1 MSRSY
6 WHKQASDAPLFPDL
20 LWSRPEN
27 KRLAGKLLI
36 VGGNV
41 HGFATPAA
49 AFAAATKAGVG
60 TVRVILPSSLFK
72 TVSKLFP
79 EAEFAP
85 STPSGSFNKHSVAEL
100 CDLAQWAD
108 GVLLAGDL
116 GRNSET
122 AIMLEQFITK
132 YSGLLTMTHDS
143 LDYFTNQPDAILH
156 RAETLLVA
164 NFGQLQ
170 KLSSG
175 QVTTPLTS
183 KLDFLHVVEWLHEF
197 TKKYPARIILPHVE
211 TTFIAVD
218 GQVSTTKP
226 MEGNITKLAA
236 HAATWWL
243 QHPAQ
248 TFQAITTSLLD

>member
-1 MSRSY
+1 MSRPY
-6 WHKQASDAPLFPDL
+6 WYKQTTDEPLFPDL

-41 HGFATPAA
+41 HGFAKPAA
-49 AFAAATKAGVG
+49 AFSEAAKAGVG
-60 TVRVILPSSLFK
+60 TVRVILPDSLFK

-85 STPSGSFNKHSVAEL
+85 STPSGSFNQQSVAEL

-122 AIMLEQFITK
+122 AIMLEQFVVK
-132 YSGLLTMTHDS
+132 YSGQLTLTHDA
-143 LDYFTNQPDAILH
+143 LDYFINQPDAILH
-156 RAETLLVA
+156 RPETLLVA

-170 KLSSG
+170 KLSNG
-175 QVTTPLTS
+175 QLASPLTS
-183 KLDFLHVVEWLHEF
+183 KMDFLHVVDWLHEF
-197 TKKYPARIILPHVE
+197 TEKYPASIVLPFAE
-211 TTFIAVD
+211 TTFVAVA
-218 GQVSTTKP
+218 GQVCSTKP
-226 MEGNITKLAA
+226 GGPHPSPMAA
-236 HAATWWL
+236 RAAVWWL
-243 QHPAQ
+243 QNPIKTLEAL
-248 TFQAITTSLLD
+248 TSSLL